1 MAHGPCKA
9 IWANLDS
16 TKVARA
22 KNVHFLFFGLSRTNC
37 NLQNELKKTQN
48 ERKFPQT
55 ATNSKKKLRLV
66 ILGLPIFHVHCK
78 LMEFGSL
85 GHRTWHLSSSSLA
98 MHKNQKLEHF

>member
-55 ATNSKKKLRLV
+55 ATNSKKNLD
-66 ILGLPIFHVHCK
+66 
-78 LMEFGSL
+78 
-85 GHRTWHLSSSSLA
+85 W
-98 MHKNQKLEHF
+98 